1 MQHAL
6 EDGEYPVLH
15 LSNASLS
22 KDSKKEGGKAHI
34 TISMKEA
41 GKDLKNLTIA
51 ILTPER

>member
-15 LSNASLS
+15 LSNASFS
-22 KDSKKEGGKAHI
+22 KEAKKEGGKAHI

-51 ILTPER
+51 VLTPER